1 MVNRIDGV
9 ILGVGVVVLAASV
22 VGVILYD
29 EQTPQTFTTSWSQSE
44 AIELEEQTDSGGP
57 TEYTFETELNRSLL
71 ARAEFEVEVTASGAN
86 VNQDSVDVEVEVP
99 GGDTQT
105 CSFSLPGGQTG
116 GSGSCTA
123 EVSLAP
129 RPTVTQVTA
138 INASAA
144 EEQAIDEA
152 GAGNGTG
159 TWNTTVTIDGGDE
172 LDDPDYEVVLTPS
185 LFEWQPTA
193 SQSGPSGRAG

>member
-29 EQTPQTFTTSWSQSE
+29 EQTPETFTTSWSQSE

-57 TEYTFETELNRSLL
+57 AEYSFETELNRSLL
-71 ARAEFEVEVTASGAN
+71 ARAEFEVAVSASGAN
-86 VNQDSVDVEVEVP
+86 VNEDTIDVEVETP
-99 GGDTQT
+99 DGDTET
-105 CSFSLPGGQTG
+105 CSFTLPGGQTG

-123 EVSLAP
+123 EIGVNP
-129 RPTVTQVTA
+129 RPTITQVTA
-138 INASAA
+138 VNATEA
-144 EEQAIDEA
+144 EEQAVEDA
-152 GAGNGTG
+152 SAGNGTG
-159 TWNTTVTIDGGDE
+159 TWTTTITIDGGNE
-172 LDDPDYEVVLTPS
+172 LNDPSYDVSLTPS
-185 LFEWQPTA
+185 VFEWQPTA